1 LYIIVALLRVMLF
14 SARNRWSST
23 INKTDLLVLS
33 AQHLFFLPPTTWRP
47 AVAAYIYMTHILPV
61 LRLLISLEED
71 PELFAA
77 ATVDSSL
84 SQATAAANRKS
95 ATATAT
101 GMSMDMGD
109 QISNRGFE
117 AEEEEGVGG
126 NATASTRFGGLS
138 LIQVQ
143 VCYNAFSSCFY
154 SVSTSYMVCFTH
166 CF

>member
-1 LYIIVALLRVMLF
+1 MLF
-14 SARNRWSST
+14 SARNRWSNT

-61 LRLLISLEED
+61 LRLLVSLEED

-95 ATATAT
+95 ATATAMGT
-101 GMSMDMGD
+101 AMGMGMGMGMGD
-109 QISNRGFE
+109 QISNSGVE
-117 AEEEEGVGG
+117 AEEEELGG
-126 NATASTRFGGLS
+126 NAAASARFGGLS
-138 LIQVQ
+138 LTQVQ
-143 VCYNAFSSCFY
+143 VCCSAFSSCCFL
-154 SVSTSYMVCFTH
+154 VSTSFMVCFTL